1 MNKLTVLYD
10 GQCALCVRCH
20 DFLATSRTLVPLEL
34 LDCHSRDARERFGS
48 VPWLGE
54 ELVVVSD
61 EGDVW
66 AGAAAFLV
74 ALWALADYR
83 EWSYRLSG
91 PALAPLAERFFVA
104 LSSQRRRMAGFLRPR
119 CEAGDA
125 CTLTRHAIPAGVD
138 HAPRRAYR

>member
-1 MNKLTVLYD
+1 MNRLTVLYD
-10 GQCALCVRCH
+10 GTCALCVRCC
-20 DFLATSRTLVPLEL
+20 DFLASAHSLVPLEL
-34 LDCHSRDARERFGS
+34 LACQSPDARERYGA

-66 AGAAAFLV
+66 VGPAAFLV
-74 ALWALADYR
+74 ALWALAEYR

-91 PALAPLAERFFVA
+91 PELAPLAERFFVV
-104 LSSQRRRMAGFLRPR
+104 LSSQRRRIATLFRKPR
-119 CEAGDA
+119 CDDGDSCQIDA
-125 CTLTRHAIPAGVD
+125 